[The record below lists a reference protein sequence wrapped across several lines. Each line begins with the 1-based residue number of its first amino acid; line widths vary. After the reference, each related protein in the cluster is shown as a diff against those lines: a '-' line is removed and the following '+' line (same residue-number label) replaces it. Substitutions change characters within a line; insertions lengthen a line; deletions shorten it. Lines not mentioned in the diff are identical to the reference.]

1 MSGNFY
7 DQNETV
13 TIIPSIIFSRFPILK
28 FFGPGFIK
36 NFFSKMAQI
45 SDMGERG
52 NFGLLIW
59 QKSYQGIVLGP
70 TRGSIGSLTPL
81 WVSI

>member
-45 SDMGERG
+45 SDMGKREISD
-52 NFGLLIW
+52 F
-59 QKSYQGIVLGP
+59 
-70 TRGSIGSLTPL
+70 
-81 WVSI
+81 